1 MEKKITKKEMFA
13 KIKEAVADNAEMVAF
28 IDHEIELLTRKN
40 ARGGSRAQ
48 TATQKANE
56 QTKQDILA
64 TMEVGE
70 KYTIGELIKIVP
82 NCQEFQTSKMS
93 ALVRQLKEAGLVER
107 TEIKR
112 RAYFSKVSE

>member
-1 MEKKITKKEMFA
+1 MEKKITKKEMFE
-13 KIKEAVADNAEMVAF
+13 KIKEAVTDNAEMVAF

-40 ARGGSRAQ
+40 TRGGSRAQ

-112 RAYFSKVSE
+112 KAYFSKVNE